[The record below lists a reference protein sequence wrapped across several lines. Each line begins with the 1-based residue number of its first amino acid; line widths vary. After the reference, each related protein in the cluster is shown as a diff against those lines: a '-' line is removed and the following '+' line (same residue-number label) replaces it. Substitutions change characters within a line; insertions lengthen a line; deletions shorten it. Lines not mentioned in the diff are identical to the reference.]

1 MILKILKSQQA
12 KVLAALV
19 AQHNQNRENAIST
32 NVHAAV
38 TSQATSD
45 DGAEADPYIITA
57 AAPTTEA
64 TRIALVNDIKA
75 VLNVH
80 FADTIAH
87 DSAAT
92 EAVDEDDGIV
102 GDSYVLAFALAN
114 ALKAAFN
121 THRSEASVHF
131 TNDGGNAIAAADA
144 TTAGSLDTLL
154 TELKADINAHII
166 LAPDGAHIELID

>member
-1 MILKILKSQQA
+1 MILRILKSQQA

-38 TSQATSD
+38 TSQAASD
-45 DGAEADPYIITA
+45 DGASADPYIITA

-64 TRIALVNDIKA
+64 TRIALANDCKD

-80 FADTIAH
+80 FADDLAH
-87 DSAAT
+87 DSAVSAAVAT
-92 EAVDEDDGIV
+92 ADAVV
-102 GDSYVLAFALAN
+102 GDVYVTAYALAN

-121 THRSEASVHF
+121 THRSAASVHF

-144 TTAGSLDTLL
+144 TTEGSLDTLL